1 MLPLLYETTD
11 PILAPG
17 RMRYLGRLCKC
28 EKCVSVEKLNG
39 DYTLSA
45 VFSPTDELI
54 GEVQNQR
61 FLTVKPNP
69 FDQPQ
74 YFEIY
79 NCGYDGVGRLSVSAR
94 HIKHCCYNNIV
105 ISDVSHSAQYN
116 TPAGH
121 WDFCTQVSTPKSL
134 EFENNFTFSCTISE
148 IQAMEIGYT
157 KSDTLGAFLNEMANA
172 FNAEFHYDNFNIS
185 LLAARGSRKN
195 YVLRWD
201 KNIGSPSLT
210 LGAANVYTHV
220 VAYADL
226 TAKYTVDGTDYEYP
240 VQICSS
246 PRVIDDFIHNGS
258 GRLAKIFMYNATDTF
273 EEKNIDPTQG
283 ENYRAIKA
291 RLNWLAAKYILR
303 TAGKG
308 LQIAES
314 VNLKVNF
321 RPALDEMTAV
331 GLGDVIDVALKGGRT
346 AEAKITKTEYDCLAE
361 RWNGIELGEEKLK
374 LSNYIARKN

>member
-94 HIKHCCYNNIV
+94 HIKHACCNNV
-105 ISDVSHSAQYN
+105 LRQDISDGAQSD
-116 TPAGH
+116 TPQGH
-121 WDFCTQVSTPKSL
+121 WDFLTDP
-134 EFENNFTFSCTISE
+134 ENELLSFANHFSFTSGISE
-148 IQAMEIGYT
+148 QVPMEVGYT
-157 KSDTLGAFLNEMANA
+157 KSDTLGAFLEELVAA
-172 FNAEFHYDNFNIS
+172 AVGEYHYDNFAIS
-185 LLAARGSRKN
+185 LLQNRGTKKN

-201 KNIGSPSLT
+201 KNIGSPALT
-210 LGAANVYTHV
+210 LSATTVYTHV
-220 VAYADL
+220 AAYVCL
-226 TAKYTVDGTDYEYP
+226 TAKYTKDGVNYEYP
-240 VQICSS
+240 IQITSDPQPIPNSDGQLNKIYMIDETESYVGTGSS
-246 PRVIDDFIHNGS
+246 VVDPTTSGAFFPGVRAVLNWKAYDFIHSLAINGIQT
-258 GRLAKIFMYNATDTF
+258 R
-273 EEKNIDPTQG
+273 
-283 ENYRAIKA
+283 EN
-291 RLNWLAAKYILR
+291 
-303 TAGKG
+303 
-308 LQIAES
+308 